1 MWFNFAC
8 FADRCQIKK
17 PSTASLYPPPCLQN
31 TPRRQ
36 CRTSSVQ
43 LQAVLINRCQLHRY
57 CKHKHFITAALHEE
71 EKTFQG
77 LNQSVLITAGA
88 RASSSYSINFVWH
101 LQVITRYENDFL
113 KLICQSAPAPCRAR
127 HTHATVPSIQSQI
140 APGFLFFFKPF
151 DALSVQQDC
160 QQAKRRSTPPGR
172 CLLSSKVDLI

>member
-1 MWFNFAC
+1 MLIVARLKTPRRHLF
-8 FADRCQIKK
+8 IL
-17 PSTASLYPPPCLQN
+17 PSCLQN

-88 RASSSYSINFVWH
+88 RVSSSYSVNFVWH
-101 LQVITRYENDFL
+101 LQVITRYGNDFL
-113 KLICQSAPAPCRAR
+113 KLICQSAPAPCRVG

-140 APGFLFFFKPF
+140 APGFFFLLFFNP
-151 DALSVQQDC
+151 LM
-160 QQAKRRSTPPGR
+160 
-172 CLLSSKVDLI
+172 L